1 MRISDW
7 SSDVCSSDLLDEQVG
22 EGEYTLFLTA
32 DHGASHNP
40 LFFMDKRGNAGYF
53 DDRNALS
60 GLNEVLVEEFGQE
73 KIVRSLMNY
82 QVHLNYETIQANDL
96 DEDDIKERAV
106 KFLRTVDGVAFV
118 TDMEKAG
125 ASKIGRAHVRT
136 PVTNAQLV

>member
-60 GLNEVLVEEFGQE
+60 GLNEVLEEEFGQE
-73 KIVRSLMNY
+73 KIVRSLMNRSEERR
-82 QVHLNYETIQANDL
+82 VG
-96 DEDDIKERAV
+96 KECVSTCRS
-106 KFLRTVDGVAFV
+106 RG
-118 TDMEKAG
+118 
-125 ASKIGRAHVRT
+125 SPYH
-136 PVTNAQLV
+136 